1 MHGIMDN
8 NKRNVTEID
17 KIVGNKIK
25 EIRKSKKISQSKLGE
40 IIGITF
46 QQVQKYEN
54 GTNRISI
61 SRLYDIAQALNIQI
75 EKLISQDAINESNA
89 EQSNEK
95 ADKFANIF
103 ASIEDENTKSSILS
117 LIENITKK

>member
-1 MHGIMDN
+1 MDN

>member
-1 MHGIMDN
+1 MEN

-25 EIRKSKKISQSKLGE
+25 EIRKSKKISQTKLAE

-61 SRLYDIAQALNIQI
+61 SRLYDIAQALNIEI
-75 EKLISQDAINESNA
+75 EQLISQNTINEANA
-89 EQSNEK
+89 QKEK
-95 ADKFANIF
+95 ITADKFVDIFDNIN
-103 ASIEDENTKSSILS
+103 DENTKNSIVA
-117 LIENITKK
+117 LIETIAKN